1 MNNIR
6 PSYSTT
12 HGTGSSIITMVT
24 ASLGVERVAE
34 APAVGGEQAAL
45 GRGDE
50 GGGEAGLRDPAPL
63 LGPRLRAHDEGRLHH
78 HPQRPAPALR
88 RDVPQLAAAR
98 LLEDG
103 PVREHGLDHV
113 AAPARNV
120 PGAAGQRTVRDGLP
134 RRAVARGF
142 RGAAGHGEQ
151 GGRRRENETAGGGAT
166 RHSFLALVLV
176 SSVLLDFFLVQP
188 SRLMVYVCLVTL
200 WNLVKPEF
208 GGYKSPV
215 IKYLTRVATEFG
227 GNIVQLTRVLLG
239 VIVTTLPRFLCI
251 DRLLSVAV
259 TTLTRFLCMDRR
271 WKCLLLP
278 TKSLVRV
285 I

>member
-1 MNNIR
+1 MSIDTGIIYALLIR
-6 PSYSTT
+6 PRTVR
-12 HGTGSSIITMVT
+12 GAVSSPCVT

-34 APAVGGEQAAL
+34 APAVGGEQTAL

-151 GGRRRENETAGGGAT
+151 GGGRREDETAGGGAA
-166 RHSFLALVLV
+166 RHSFLALLLV

-188 SRLMVYVCLVTL
+188 SRLMVYVFGYSMESCKARIWWIQVT
-200 WNLVKPEF
+200 
-208 GGYKSPV
+208 
-215 IKYLTRVATEFG
+215 
-227 GNIVQLTRVLLG
+227 GN
-239 VIVTTLPRFLCI
+239 
-251 DRLLSVAV
+251 
-259 TTLTRFLCMDRR
+259 
-271 WKCLLLP
+271 
-278 TKSLVRV
+278 
-285 I
+285 